1 MQEKTLTKDGLPEDK
16 GYLECGLPSYLEE
29 SLQKMKEAWGKK
41 ERGEEYNYFD
51 ADYCTLQSDINC
63 AEVNQEISTEAAW
76 YLREKYLDI
85 SRETIL

>member
-41 ERGEEYNYFD
+41 
-51 ADYCTLQSDINC
+51 
-63 AEVNQEISTEAAW
+63 
-76 YLREKYLDI
+76 
-85 SRETIL
+85 